1 MPNDANIDPRFFDS
15 LSDKLEVLG
24 RNIEI
29 LNETVMRM
37 SNTGSRGGRGDS
49 FMYNMSSYDYK
60 NDIFRG
66 KELSLTSREASLNER
81 NSFKEY
87 IKGLKEVLD
96 NNIEKERDLVRK
108 RQKLLDEAPNKR
120 ARIAIDRLEL
130 TERKAKAEQE
140 KSRWE
145 ELKNIA
151 TTPQEIAEA
160 TRNILN
166 LDDEISSLTKSI
178 DDCQKS
184 FDRIDEEI
192 SETEKSIEDAKKE
205 QRRIKGQIKYD
216 DVSNES
222 KLTYEEYAKQQEAI
236 RRGQAAASAWK
247 EMRASEKAYY
257 GGDNERG
264 FKNFRET
271 KEAQHEFNERYKERQ
286 DLQGMIQN
294 SGVENTA
301 FGRITQKAITRNQ
314 RFDNMQNFGRK
325 MTKEGGAER
334 LAKQLFGT
342 GKAAGF
348 ATKAFSGLG
357 GIIGKFGNLL
367 GKPLIGGILMFI
379 DVLKAAGKAVMDGMN
394 EYAKVTAMMIEL
406 QTQQERV
413 QYEQAKQNLIL
424 ETQTAIEEVSLAG
437 DLAVKHTEMMS
448 QNFLEGL
455 SIQNEAFVRSMEIGT
470 GAMTMG
476 VAQTA
481 YAAAEAS
488 IDQAAKTR
496 KYEIHQGQ
504 REASFGLYRNQRKL
518 EAESNFANIAAGLTE
533 ADVQAMIGMSDAAFK
548 FKQDMMQEV
557 HGGISNVASGN
568 ITGSSVVAATS
579 GLRDETANTT
589 TGVRG
594 QGNTNQITG
603 EATSV
608 QGTSQMT
615 GNQLIEA
622 GDVHGYGKV
631 VASGVTGAGFD
642 GFRRENDA
650 NYNNMKQNIELG
662 VDAMKTKT
670 EQYYNFAKT
679 QMQYQTQLQQQVVDV
694 TAQGQESVVDAATS
708 VEKNWL
714 KTTQAIEEWVR
725 KFDEKMNDVALNVG
739 MWTKESMA
747 AFKQAHLD
755 TVKALAQKYGKS
767 EEEIAAYQNAY
778 SEESGR
784 NKLLSREDLDKAVSL
799 GVLVGD
805 DSTVAKYVSEME
817 AFNQSAGDTAEVI
830 KNEMNNINK
839 LGLNARKYMKDVANN
854 LKLANR
860 YNFKEGTKSL
870 REMVK
875 WAEQTKF
882 RMESLGG
889 MIDKVREGGI
899 EGVITQ
905 SAGFQVLG
913 GMAAINSDPLGMLFD
928 AWADAPGYAKRMQD
942 MTKGFGTFDKKI
954 GETTF
959 NMPENMFIEQI
970 AKLQGRTGEEL
981 REEIRRRNQTEAI
994 RASMS
999 LQQKK
1004 EFSDE
1009 QLQYLSNA
1017 ATYDKERQVWTVN
1030 LLDKNKGE
1038 FVKKDISELNAEDLK
1053 NYATVSDNYE
1063 EKMTT
1068 MVEELVSLVARE
1080 RGEQWLQLAD
1090 QAAKDYK
1097 NTMDNLNQRLTNIH
1111 NDYLNNSENIYKEVK
1126 TKQEEIT
1133 KNVKSFLE
1141 QFATNIDNDTS
1152 AINKEVIEIRNK
1164 TGDITSALQYVSES
1178 INAAQAAIN
1187 KEWQEKLNDY
1197 KGEVK
1202 DVKVSGQKTVANNT
1216 SSTVNGVV
1224 NNAQMSTAKR
1234 AWLNYFN
1241 ESGHG
1246 RKATVERINEFEKK
1260 KNEKGGALSQ
1270 KTLEN
1275 YRDIITE
1282 GWDDLADSME
1292 AVGLIKSDNRNDIT
1306 VDDIQKMINEMPSQA
1321 ELDAWEKKRNGG
1333 GKKISPEMEVARARN
1348 MGDGYVRSSGEPM
1361 TISAPDANLTKI
1373 NDGFIQT
1380 SGRDNILAYQPGGKI
1395 DDSFVGAI
1403 EASNNT
1409 YQMVREILEPI
1420 KDLSLN
1426 SSHTGGTQ
1434 TIKHEF
1440 SGSIKI
1446 ESNGQTMDFLG
1457 MLQSNPILMREFVS
1471 TITKE
1476 FRTTENGGKSST
1488 FDRNRNYVG

>member
-1 MPNDANIDPRFFDS
+1 MPVGDDIDRRVYDT
-15 LSDKLEVLG
+15 LEERLDNLA

-29 LNETVMRM
+29 LNESIFRLA
-37 SNTGSRGGRGDS
+37 NTGNVKGRGGDTPL
-49 FMYNMSSYDYK
+49 MYNMSSSDYRG
-60 NDIFRG
+60 DIFRG
-66 KELSLTSREASLNER
+66 KDLNTIRKNASDEEKRAHKENLDKLN
-81 NSFKEY
+81 
-87 IKGLKEVLD
+87 
-96 NNIEKERDLVRK
+96 
-108 RQKLLDEAPNKR
+108 KLLDDKLKHLSKITSGYRQKETEFREKSTRISNK
-120 ARIAIDRLEL
+120 IAQKEIEKAELLELRNMSTGADVDEIDREIDALTDNIREL
-130 TERKAKAEQE
+130 RKELSDTRNEFNSLGDEINKTENEIGDLKHNIRQSKDYDSWAENTERERRKE
-140 KSRWE
+140 
-145 ELKNIA
+145 IA
-151 TTPQEIAEA
+151 TRAWEGM
-160 TRNILN
+160 
-166 LDDEISSLTKSI
+166 S
-178 DDCQKS
+178 
-184 FDRIDEEI
+184 
-192 SETEKSIEDAKKE
+192 TE
-205 QRRIKGQIKYD
+205 Q
-216 DVSNES
+216 
-222 KLTYEEYAKQQEAI
+222 
-236 RRGQAAASAWK
+236 
-247 EMRASEKAYY
+247 KAYY
-257 GGDNERG
+257 N
-264 FKNFRET
+264 KNFNQFLEA
-271 KEAQHEFNERYKERQ
+271 KEAQHEFNKRYDERQ
-286 DLQGMIQN
+286 ELQSMIQN

-342 GKAAGF
+342 GRAAGF

-357 GIIGKFGNLL
+357 GVIGKFGKLL
-367 GKPLIGGILMFI
+367 GGPIIGGILMFI

-413 QYEQAKQNLIL
+413 QYEQAKQHLIL
-424 ETQTAIEEVSLAG
+424 ETQTAIEEVTLAG
-437 DLAVKHTEMMS
+437 DLALKHTEMMS

-548 FKQDMMQEV
+548 FRQDMMQEV

-608 QGTSQMT
+608 QGTSQMA

-631 VASGVTGAGFD
+631 VASGVTGAGID
-642 GFRRENDA
+642 GFMRENEA

-694 TAQGQESVVDAATS
+694 TAQAQESVVDAATS

-784 NKLLSREDLDKAVSL
+784 NKLLSRNDLDKAVGL

-805 DSTVAKYVSEME
+805 DATVAKYVSEME
-817 AFNQSAGDTAEVI
+817 AFNQSVGDTAELI

-854 LKLANR
+854 LKLANK

-913 GMAAINSDPLGMLFD
+913 GMAAINSDPLGMFFD
-928 AWADAPGYAKRMQD
+928 AWADAPAYARRMQD

-1038 FVKKDISELNAEDLK
+1038 FVQKDISELNAEDLK
-1053 NYATVSDNYE
+1053 NYAAVSDDYE

-1097 NTMDNLNQRLTNIH
+1097 NTMDNLNQRLKNIH
-1111 NDYLNNSENIYKEVK
+1111 EDYLKNSDDIFKEVK

-1141 QFATNIDNDTS
+1141 QFATHIDDDTS
-1152 AINKEVIEIRNK
+1152 AINKEVNEIRQK

-1202 DVKVSGQKTVANNT
+1202 ETKAAGQKTVANNT
-1216 SSTVNGVV
+1216 SSTVNGAV
-1224 NNAQMSTAKR
+1224 NTAQMTAGKK

-1241 ESGHG
+1241 ESSHG
-1246 RKATVERINEFEKK
+1246 RKATVERMNELEK
-1260 KNEKGGALSQ
+1260 EKQNGALSQ
-1270 KTLEN
+1270 KTLEK
-1275 YRDIITE
+1275 YRDIITR

-1321 ELDAWEKKRNGG
+1321 ELDAWEKKRNAGA
-1333 GKKISPEMEVARARN
+1333 KKISPEMEVAMARN
-1348 MGDGYVRSSGEPM
+1348 MGDGYVRSGGEPM

-1420 KDLSLN
+1420 KDLSLKGSN
-1426 SSHTGGTQ
+1426 TGGTQ

-1457 MLQSNPILMREFVS
+1457 MLQSNPLLMREFVS